1 MGNANGSLPERVLM
15 DGIDEMVFVMAV
27 GSTGAFIYEFVNR
40 AARNTL
46 GLGEDI
52 IGREIC
58 EVVGEERGKELEDRY
73 REVAL
78 SGVPAVYE
86 DSYPGPCGQECF
98 SEVRLTPLIGGGAC
112 THIVATVR
120 DVTEKVLAMRSE
132 SAMSSRLE
140 ESGSRSRALYE
151 NNSDGVLDISD
162 EGLVLAANPAAVRLI
177 GKREEELVGMHYSRL
192 VAAGDEDR
200 AREAFRRAG
209 VESGDI
215 RLDVRTGEGPVGCLL
230 KFTPVMISGR
240 RIGCYAHLKDMR
252 ELDRLVGQFV
262 ESERRFRIIAEN
274 VRDVITLMDA
284 DWHFL
289 YVSPSSLMM
298 FGFSPE
304 QLMQTKADTHIHP
317 ADFPELNRVYES
329 AIREREAFMARVRL
343 LHAQDGWLW
352 SEITGSAV
360 YESDGSFLQMV
371 LVIRDV
377 TRQKEEEDRLQ
388 QFAYHDALTGLPNRR
403 LFLERLGKRLDEY
416 RLTGSPFA
424 VVLMDIDDFKR
435 VNDNLGHAAGD
446 EVIRAFGERIA
457 VTLENGLVARLGG
470 DEFVVLITE
479 CRDAEEAAAFGRTIL
494 ASLADPLHVPGW
506 EIRITTSLGIA
517 LAAPDRQTPGQLLKL
532 ADQAM
537 YEAKKSGRNRFR
549 IL

>member
-15 DGIDEMVFVMAV
+15 DGIGEMVFVMAV

-40 AARNTL
+40 AARNIL

-58 EVVGEERGKELEDRY
+58 EVVGEERGKDLEDRY

-86 DSYPGPCGQECF
+86 DSYPGPSGQECF
-98 SEVRLTPLIGGGAC
+98 SEVRLTPLIGGEAC

-140 ESGSRSRALYE
+140 ESGSRYRALYE

-230 KFTPVMISGR
+230 KFTPVMTSGR

-317 ADFPELNRVYES
+317 ADFPELNHVYES

-416 RLTGSPFA
+416 RLTGSSFA

-457 VTLENGLVARLGG
+457 VALEDGLVARLGG
-470 DEFVVLITE
+470 DEFVVLTDK